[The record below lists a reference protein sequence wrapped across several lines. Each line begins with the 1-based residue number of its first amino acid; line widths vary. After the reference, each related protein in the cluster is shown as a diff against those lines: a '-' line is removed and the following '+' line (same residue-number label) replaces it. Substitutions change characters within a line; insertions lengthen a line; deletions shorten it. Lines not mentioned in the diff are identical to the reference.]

1 MVVNGDSFDPS
12 SEFYVVPS
20 SPPQPSFP
28 FDNYLD
34 FSPLQPATPCKDT
47 QPDNLRSQRQAP
59 RHSDTRVHESD
70 ALNNRIP
77 SLSGPETFLFND
89 YLNPEPSE
97 LVWSLLSQSQDN
109 QDDIASTG
117 SLSSTGLGIDFD
129 WNDPL
134 NAADIFYPTTF
145 PAEPDNVVAPE
156 MEHPPTQ
163 SLDSIELSVMSLP
176 VTSTSR
182 RKRSRSSSSSS
193 PESGQSHKR
202 LILSAVHRC
211 KWALCLE
218 TFNQPSDLR

>member
-1 MVVNGDSFDPS
+1 LVVNDDSFDPS

-20 SPPQPSFP
+20 SSPQPSFP

-34 FSPLQPATPCKDT
+34 FSSLQPATPCKDT
-47 QPDNLRSQRQAP
+47 QPDILRSQLQVSG
-59 RHSDTRVHESD
+59 HTDTRVHGSD
-70 ALNNRIP
+70 ALNNQIP
-77 SLSGPETFLFND
+77 SLSSPETFLIND

-97 LVWSLLSQSQDN
+97 LVWSSLSQSQDN

-117 SLSSTGLGIDFD
+117 GLSSTGLSIDFD

-134 NAADIFYPTTF
+134 NTTDILYPTTF

-156 MEHPPTQ
+156 MEYPPTQ
-163 SLDSIELSVMSLP
+163 SSDSIELSVISRP
-176 VTSTSR
+176 VTSALP

-202 LILSAVHRC
+202 LIPSAVYRC

-218 TFNQPSDLR
+218 TFNQASDLR